1 MWNSLALL
9 LGISFLFGIV
19 IGVLP
24 PLLAALKEEFH
35 LTTLQIGMINSVFGL
50 ARMVIDLPAGRYLRR
65 AGSVP
70 ALMGAVLL
78 AIVGSLV
85 MGSAGRYQVILA
97 GRALV
102 GLGTGIAYVVILTVL
117 FQDFPRTVRGRVT
130 ALYESA
136 RTLSLGVASLGAGYL
151 AQSLGWRGVIFSA
164 GLAAGIA
171 LGLAALWALCFGAAD
186 AAARMGPTGLVPNP
200 HPRGDPSPALRRRPR
215 GRLPIYGI
223 SFLLAFCWGGVL
235 FTLFP
240 LYGGGPLRLSPHI
253 VGWALTL
260 GAFSNVLLLFPLGW
274 WSDHVGRIPVLSG
287 GVGILALAIFLIPHG
302 GGPWSFVGIGALLGV
317 GFSIWAQPPA
327 LLVERSAGSETAAV
341 VGSYRFASDVGYVS
355 GPLVLGLFSSRLGP
369 ELAFRFTALGLALAV
384 LTLVVDTGR
393 GKFA

>member
-9 LGISFLFGIV
+9 LGVSFLFGMA

-24 PLLAALKEEFH
+24 PLLASLKEEFH
-35 LTTLQIGMINSVFGL
+35 LTTLQIGAINSIFGL
-50 ARMVIDLPAGRYLRR
+50 ARMVIDLPTGRYLQRM
-65 AGSVP
+65 GSVS
-70 ALMGAVLL
+70 ALMGAILL

-85 MGSAGRYQVILA
+85 TGLAGRYQVVLA

-130 ALYESA
+130 GLYESA

-151 AQSLGWRGVIFSA
+151 AQVLGWRGVVFGA
-164 GLAAGIA
+164 ALAAGSA
-171 LGLAALWALCFGAAD
+171 LGLVVLWALTCGAAD
-186 AAARMGPTGLVPNP
+186 ASAGVRSVDLTSGPKL
-200 HPRGDPSPALRRRPR
+200 RGNPSPAPRLWAPRRSPV
-215 GRLPIYGI
+215 YGM

-240 LYGGGPLRLSPHI
+240 LYGSGSLQLSPHV

-274 WSDHVGRIPVLSG
+274 WSDHIGRIPVLSG
-287 GVGILALAIFLIPHG
+287 GVGILALAVLLIPHS
-302 GGPWSFVGIGALLGV
+302 GGPWSFAGVGALLGV

-327 LLVERSAGSETAAV
+327 LLVERSAGSDTSAV
-341 VGSYRFASDVGYVS
+341 VGAYRFASDVGYVS
-355 GPLVLGLFSSRLGP
+355 GPLVLGFLASRLGP
-369 ELAFRFTALGLALAV
+369 ELAFRLTAVGLALAV
-384 LTLVVDTGR
+384 FTFVVDVGR
-393 GKFA
+393 GKLA